1 MDAKKIFGNWVVKN
15 VLLAVL
21 LVLILVVGS
30 AILLRFMTHHGKEIT
45 VPDFTNMKVSE
56 AQYNAGINDIR
67 VEVSDS
73 VYIRR
78 MGRGLVY
85 SQNPKAG
92 SKVKK
97 GRRVLLTINSVTP
110 KKVQMP
116 NLVGY
121 SMRQAKAEI
130 LSRGL
135 NLGKL
140 IYVSDMATNNVLRQ
154 LRGNSEI
161 DPGKWIKGGSDIVR
175 VVGLSY
181 NGNQT
186 CVPDVVGMKYMRA
199 IDVVHDN
206 SLNVRGITFDQT
218 VKDYADSLDAVV
230 YRQTPSASRNPV
242 VMGSDVNIYLTKDPL
257 KKP

>member
-1 MDAKKIFGNWVVKN
+1 
-15 VLLAVL
+15 
-21 LVLILVVGS
+21 
-30 AILLRFMTHHGKEIT
+30 
-45 VPDFTNMKVSE
+45 
-56 AQYNAGINDIR
+56 
-67 VEVSDS
+67 
-73 VYIRR
+73 
-78 MGRGLVY
+78 
-85 SQNPKAG
+85 
-92 SKVKK
+92 
-97 GRRVLLTINSVTP
+97 
-110 KKVQMP
+110 MP

-154 LRGNSEI
+154 LRGNREI
-161 DPGKWIKGGSDIVR
+161 DPGTMIESGSDIDL

-181 NGNQT
+181 NDNQT